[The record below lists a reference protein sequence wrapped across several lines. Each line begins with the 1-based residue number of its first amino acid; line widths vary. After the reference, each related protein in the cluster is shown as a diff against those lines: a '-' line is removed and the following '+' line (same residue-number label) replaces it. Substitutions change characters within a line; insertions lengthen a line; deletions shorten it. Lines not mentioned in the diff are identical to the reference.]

1 MRGHHGRCGALTDYD
16 RPLFPRHP
24 HTQFG
29 YEVFKQDTTNAVMC
43 AILVNDVLNAAS
55 PKNPANR
62 SVYGVRTPLELFR
75 SEAVHGG
82 LWRSP
87 YTLDSVGNASAL
99 IYFAGVVQPYAAAA
113 AIAAAALQAL
123 RAAGVP
129 VALW

>member
-1 MRGHHGRCGALTDYD
+1 MRCRALTDYD

-87 YTLDSVGNASAL
+87 YTVDSLGAVSAM
-99 IYFAGVVQPYAAAA
+99 IYFAGASRLYVAAAA
-113 AIAAAALQAL
+113 VVAAAFGSGA
-123 RAAGVP
+123 VP
-129 VALW
+129 KFW